1 MNDGRALFL
10 SYSWE
15 VKGRVLG
22 RAGQQWLTGTRF
34 GQAETEQDQS
44 RSVAARL
51 QPKSLTA
58 TREWVPNRNHQ
69 SSLNSHGSSQHH
81 RYLQKE
87 IISAKFLGFISNLLW
102 VSGLWGVMSTIQWLL
117 NSSSISPACLSQQ
130 GRRCLS
136 ALLQMSASHPTPS
149 SRRTAKQRLVLSH
162 IQTETEFWHK

>member
-1 MNDGRALFL
+1 
-10 SYSWE
+10 E

-81 RYLQKE
+81 RIEGAFQH
-87 IISAKFLGFISNLLW
+87 
-102 VSGLWGVMSTIQWLL
+102 
-117 NSSSISPACLSQQ
+117 CC
-130 GRRCLS
+130 RCL
-136 ALLQMSASHPTPS
+136 HPTPHHPPAGQP
-149 SRRTAKQRLVLSH
+149 SRDWFSH
-162 IQTETEFWHK
+162 TYKLRQNFGINKHRSPDPRCLMLLWIIISFSYVWALKHQQKIFML